1 MPFERLV
8 EVLNPARSLA
18 RHPLFQ
24 VMLTLQNNA
33 AASLELAGLGSAFE
47 PVASASAKFDLSVS
61 LAEQRGADGRPAGIA
76 GVVEYATDLFDR
88 ASVAALAGRP
98 VRPLAAAVAGG
109 APPPA
114 PPRPTLPPPRPP
126 HP

>member
-88 ASVAALAGRP
+88 ASGSALAGPAVGLAGAGRLGGP
-98 VRPLAAAVAGG
+98 AAAQ
-109 APPPA
+109 
-114 PPRPTLPPPRPP
+114 
-126 HP
+126 

>member
-61 LAEQRGADGRPAGIA
+61 LAEQRGADGRPAGVA
-76 GVVEYATDLFDR
+76 GGVGDATHLFDR
-88 ASVAALAGRP
+88 ARLAALAGR
-98 VRPLAAAVAGG
+98 AGG
-109 APPPA
+109 RAAGGGLGAARADPP
-114 PPRPTLPPPRPP
+114 
-126 HP
+126 